1 MTTMTT
7 THDHE
12 LPPHPEASF
21 FRGEIA
27 LCRTAS
33 GSGPYVD
40 AQNARHQRFLL
51 AQFEEYQ
58 VAKYAR
64 YRELYSILAESA
76 AELAHVF
83 YACDDCRDYTYT
95 TLDAGVRR
103 CPVCSSGAGRSIRT
117 PPDSDDDEEDYGKDY
132 EKDKDEYYDEGYDE
146 DYDADNE
153 EEKTEDLSSTL
164 SCKYCGT
171 LHLAENSFSG
181 LCTDWCLD
189 EYLSMMVGTLQI
201 GK

>member
-1 MTTMTT
+1 MTT

-58 VAKYAR
+58 AAKYAR

-83 YACDDCRDYTYT
+83 YACDDCGDYTYT

-103 CPVCSSGAGRSIRT
+103 CPVCASGAGRSIRT
-117 PPDSDDDEEDYGKDY
+117 PPDSDDDEEDY
-132 EKDKDEYYDEGYDE
+132 EK
-146 DYDADNE
+146 DNE